1 MATEDSKSTLP
12 AVEASATVHPE
23 LSGALKEQADSPA
36 TAKVTSPL
44 LPEKTLEPTDAN
56 SDDALEDQLVSS
68 PSTQGEFNVAADEGS
83 SDIKQTSSSQAK
95 DTLAENKGNV
105 GNTSD
110 QDDFDSHVDVDIDAD
125 YDADAHVNTATEA
138 LRHTGIGETRSVE
151 ESLLSQTALSNALPR
166 ISASAQS
173 DSYPLRGISSSAI
186 KTGPSP
192 AEVATAVLLKDSEAT
207 RAFGARGFPNSNDS
221 KIAVATETSAHV
233 ESSGSSRS
241 SGFNQR
247 ARSSEIAELSED
259 EEADAEEAIEE
270 RQRRLFHLGE
280 QRRKQKEKMSQTT
293 VSSEEI
299 EIMRS
304 GFSNVREYTSP
315 TKLRILNGS
324 YPEGLRG
331 SLYFVGPGRFEIGYN
346 VQREL
351 EQATRNFHFGHLMD
365 ALPLLSK
372 ILFDPKEKTI
382 THRSRL
388 IAKQAA
394 GQIQME
400 HGISTKVPGAL
411 YMTDTNQTF
420 LNKFIPKESHYA
432 TPEGECC
439 GQDIQLFMPLQG
451 SSQTIV
457 CTNHVGALQN
467 IDPVD
472 LRPRATVELKD
483 INPEFKGSLSCP
495 HMQYDSDTREH
506 FTVLQDVGFR
516 STTYTVL
523 AISEAQPSGYV
534 VASFVAQAS
543 VLHSFA
549 ITQDYIVVPVYPYT
563 APLGG
568 VAYRWSDSLLDTLAF
583 DSSQPVHLYVI
594 SREYRRVQ
602 CVYQAPPFFALHQ
615 INATQDMASDSVSI
629 DLVAYADDT
638 VLRKLQINDLRKPNA
653 HFSIPSGYA
662 HRYQLRGVTMEATR
676 YVESKG
682 RPSIIPLAT
691 WVLLRTEPVELARVN
706 PMAALRPCKYV
717 YGLSHT
723 ERLKG
728 LPVHVASATMYNCI
742 VKLNIS
748 DSAADPLVWARTHCY
763 PSEPAFVPRSD
774 KEDDGYIVSVFFD
787 SVRITSCL
795 LVLDAKTFEEL
806 MIAQLPSAVP
816 LSFGHSKFAI

>member
-1 MATEDSKSTLP
+1 MRETFSTLFILVCVQFDLVFYFILFSIKNHATYFFHLEMATEDSKSTLP

-36 TAKVTSPL
+36 TAKHAGRVY
-44 LPEKTLEPTDAN
+44 
-56 SDDALEDQLVSS
+56 
-68 PSTQGEFNVAADEGS
+68 VAADEGS

-110 QDDFDSHVDVDIDAD
+110 QDDFDSHVDVDIGAD

-166 ISASAQS
+166 ISASAQP
-173 DSYPLRGISSSAI
+173 DSYPLRAS
-186 KTGPSP
+186 
-192 AEVATAVLLKDSEAT
+192 VATAVLLKDSEAT

-372 ILFDPKEKTI
+372 ISFDPKEKTI

-568 VAYRWSDSLLDTLAF
+568 VTYRWSDSLLDTLAF
-583 DSSQPVHLYVI
+583 DSSQPVHL
-594 SREYRRVQ
+594 REYRR
-602 CVYQAPPFFALHQ
+602 APPFFALHQ

-638 VLRKLQINDLRKPNA
+638 LQINDLRKPNA

-662 HRYQLRGVTMEATR
+662 HRGVTMEATR

-691 WVLLRTEPVELARVN
+691 WPVELARVN

-742 VKLNIS
+742 VN

-763 PSEPAFVPRSD
+763 PSEPAD

-795 LVLDAKTFEEL
+795 LTFEEL